1 MSENSKI
8 PARVGLHLGNRAK
21 ALLDILEVLLVV
33 IADQKRSEYPRCLHA
48 TVGRSSIFRASCRLA
63 RPACKIFFVY
73 QKKRAQGEF
82 APLPSSYIHPSIC
95 LEYSP
100 NRRDSTLNTVAQ
112 PRSNSAWRRRVRS
125 MPSSS
130 RTLRRRR
137 RAKIAKITAAFFLV
151 TLAVRRASPVI
162 TASAARSSSSVSAS
176 FVRPPPTYV
185 YSQQAGSRRRPHLN
199 GYTTIGFRE
208 PPDSEDKS
216 EAVGQEADIARWE
229 RMWEEGQLK
238 RNVQMALDLS
248 SSSSTV
254 TVAKSE
260 VRVISFDLDNT
271 LWKTGEVIS
280 HANDVL
286 SQYLT
291 DKGVSVP
298 VRTEVVMGEL
308 FKKDPKRYCPL
319 AEFDEETGDSTTKD
333 GDSSTDFDKA
343 AGGEAKG
350 VHISSGTS
358 KPVLLTQLRIDAL
371 RDIFVR
377 YNAFLAEEAQAAA
390 EEAFQIWTKARH
402 DAIPNHFA
410 RQVVES
416 LEMLRTIESRDGH
429 RVVIIAITDGNSD
442 PRNVESLR
450 PYFDI
455 VVNSEQVGVA
465 KPDARVYLK
474 AAEQLLEHPRL
485 EDVFLE
491 AMGACKM
498 LDDAVEKTDLLE
510 TAIGPWWVHI
520 GDDFMKDI
528 VAARDLGMRTIWSRE
543 LVRKAPNS
551 AEEKDSAAKQLNGR
565 EGNSGGQTEKRSV
578 ADLVEELATMKV
590 VEMSIGADE
599 FLADSIHRE
608 FADEI
613 VDDFASISDLLHEW
627 HLDGSSNKDVSS
639 PSSIPPVAVADEP
652 KNEPKK
658 DSAADSKS
666 KKKFCVFCGTKLPL
680 EANFCSSCGEPSVPV
695 K

>member
-1 MSENSKI
+1 
-8 PARVGLHLGNRAK
+8 
-21 ALLDILEVLLVV
+21 
-33 IADQKRSEYPRCLHA
+33 
-48 TVGRSSIFRASCRLA
+48 
-63 RPACKIFFVY
+63 
-73 QKKRAQGEF
+73 
-82 APLPSSYIHPSIC
+82 
-95 LEYSP
+95 
-100 NRRDSTLNTVAQ
+100 
-112 PRSNSAWRRRVRS
+112 

-130 RTLRRRR
+130 RTLRRLR
-137 RAKIAKITAAFFLV
+137 RAKTAKITAAFFLV
-151 TLAVRRASPVI
+151 SLAVRRASPVI

-248 SSSSTV
+248 SSSSSTV
-254 TVAKSE
+254 TGPSGLSVAKSE

-286 SQYLT
+286 SQSLT

-319 AEFDEETGDSTTKD
+319 AEFDEEKDDSTRKD
-333 GDSSTDFDKA
+333 GDSGTDFDKA

-350 VHISSGTS
+350 VHIFSGSS

-377 YNAFLAEEAQAAA
+377 YNSFSVEEAQAAA

-402 DAIPNHFA
+402 VAIPNHFA

-429 RVVIIAITDGNSD
+429 RVVIIAITDGNSN

-450 PYFDI
+450 PYFDL

-528 VAARDLGMRTIWSRE
+528 VAARYLGMRTIWSRE

-551 AEEKDSAAKQLNGR
+551 AEEKDLAVKQLNGR
-565 EGNSGGQTEKRSV
+565 EGNNGRRTKKRSV

-613 VDDFASISDLLHEW
+613 VDDFASIANLLHEW
-627 HLDGSSNKDVSS
+627 HLDGSSNKDGSS
-639 PSSIPPVAVADEP
+639 V
-652 KNEPKK
+652 
-658 DSAADSKS
+658 
-666 KKKFCVFCGTKLPL
+666 
-680 EANFCSSCGEPSVPV
+680 
-695 K
+695 

>member
-1 MSENSKI
+1 
-8 PARVGLHLGNRAK
+8 
-21 ALLDILEVLLVV
+21 
-33 IADQKRSEYPRCLHA
+33 
-48 TVGRSSIFRASCRLA
+48 
-63 RPACKIFFVY
+63 
-73 QKKRAQGEF
+73 
-82 APLPSSYIHPSIC
+82 
-95 LEYSP
+95 
-100 NRRDSTLNTVAQ
+100 
-112 PRSNSAWRRRVRS
+112 

-137 RAKIAKITAAFFLV
+137 RAKTAKITAAFFLV
-151 TLAVRRASPVI
+151 SLAVRRASPVI

-185 YSQQAGSRRRPHLN
+185 YSQQAGSRRRPHLS

-254 TVAKSE
+254 TGPSGLSVAKSE

-319 AEFDEETGDSTTKD
+319 AEFDEEKDDSTRKD
-333 GDSSTDFDKA
+333 GDSGTDFDKT

-350 VHISSGTS
+350 VHIFSGSS

-377 YNAFLAEEAQAAA
+377 YNSFSAEEAQAAA

-429 RVVIIAITDGNSD
+429 RVVIIAITDGNSN

-450 PYFDI
+450 PYFDL

-520 GDDFMKDI
+520 GDDFMKGI

-551 AEEKDSAAKQLNGR
+551 AEEKDLAAKQLNGR
-565 EGNSGGQTEKRSV
+565 EGDNGRRTKKRSV

-613 VDDFASISDLLHEW
+613 VDDFASIANLLHEW
-627 HLDGSSNKDVSS
+627 HLDGSSNKDGSS
-639 PSSIPPVAVADEP
+639 V
-652 KNEPKK
+652 
-658 DSAADSKS
+658 
-666 KKKFCVFCGTKLPL
+666 
-680 EANFCSSCGEPSVPV
+680 
-695 K
+695 